1 MRVSKKIIYMFMLSQ
16 LLMCSHS
23 LIGKDN
29 IVNREDVKKAEKIG
43 LYEGKYEGEILNGKA
58 HGKGKVT
65 SVRGDV
71 FEGTFIKGVG
81 EGFFI
86 VKYIEGDRF
95 CLASNNLNILKIN

>member
-23 LIGKDN
+23 LIGKEHPRN
-29 IVNREDVKKAEKIG
+29 KEG
-43 LYEGKYEGEILNGKA
+43 LRTDDAVGMYPGKYEGEELNGKA

-65 SVRGDV
+65 SDRGDV